1 MSRDYQ
7 HPCPAAAIGNGAG
20 AFDDHEIEQLTT
32 SGCPIGWQSSI
43 LARRPRWGRQSPC
56 RRAGNVDH
64 QGDAMPVNDPVMAVL
79 DKLPLSSSP
88 DLGVAGG
95 LAIVDDGPVPFGLRF
110 AVSPVVPCD
119 KHKKT
124 YYTVTVKEATVITK
138 DGSSVTI
145 QDDVQR
151 ERED

>member
-1 MSRDYQ
+1 M
-7 HPCPAAAIGNGAG
+7 
-20 AFDDHEIEQLTT
+20 
-32 SGCPIGWQSSI
+32 
-43 LARRPRWGRQSPC
+43 
-56 RRAGNVDH
+56 
-64 QGDAMPVNDPVMAVL
+64 
-79 DKLPLSSSP
+79 
-88 DLGVAGG
+88 
-95 LAIVDDGPVPFGLRF
+95 PFGLRF